1 MLIKKFIS
9 YILIFLPLIIFGC
22 DNRTEEEK
30 MKGYYDEV
38 KLYSGQIKS
47 IIKQIDD
54 KKISNEEAYK
64 QLMAIMKKFDKMDKQ
79 IEALNFGKET
89 GKEGDEI
96 LEFFYSSLFDDEGN
110 FVGFDKIKFEV
121 TPQNRNNVL
130 IFTRKVLART
140 AKDLYNAALFYA
152 QKSSTSESNAAS
164 SGYSIATNSTF
175 LTLAGE
181 FKQEDAIYSIEM
193 LDCLFASLKINSP
206 QKK

>member
-1 MLIKKFIS
+1 MLIKKFIP

-38 KLYSGQIKS
+38 KLYSGQIKA
-47 IIKQIDD
+47 IIKEIDN

-64 QLMAIMKKFDKMDKQ
+64 QLTAIMKKFDKMDKQ
-79 IEALNFGKET
+79 IESLNFGKET

-110 FVGFDKIKFEV
+110 FVGFDKIKFDV

-130 IFTRKVLART
+130 IFTKQVLART

-152 QKSSTSESNAAS
+152 QKSSTSESNAGA
-164 SGYSIATNSTF
+164 SGYSVATNTTF

-193 LDCLFASLKINSP
+193 LDCLFASLKINST